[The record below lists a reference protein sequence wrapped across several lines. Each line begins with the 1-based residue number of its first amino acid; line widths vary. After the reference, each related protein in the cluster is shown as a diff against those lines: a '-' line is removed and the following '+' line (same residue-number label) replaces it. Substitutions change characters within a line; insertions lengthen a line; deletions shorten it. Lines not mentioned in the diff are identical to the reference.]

1 MLLRG
6 SATDKTACWLGG
18 NKLKVQTTRGRLL
31 ASTMICGAA
40 FAALATAAP
49 AFAQDDTEVGEVFI
63 TGSRIPQPNLVT
75 TSPITQVTSE
85 DIQTQGVTRV
95 EDLVNQLPQAFAA
108 QNSTVANG
116 ASGTATVDL
125 RGLGSVRTL
134 VLVDGRRMPYGSPN
148 DPAADLNQIP
158 AALVERV
165 EVLTGGASAVYGS
178 DAISG
183 VVNFIMKRDFEGVQV
198 SGQYSFY
205 QHHNDY
211 DGPGNF
217 RREIAARGV
226 TNPSQFQLP
235 EDNVMDGYGKEVSLL
250 MGVSSPDDKGNITA
264 YVTYRNNDE
273 VMQGDRDYSA
283 CSLGAPA
290 QNPVTGPNTNTFS
303 CGGSGTSF
311 PGQFTNFGSG
321 TAARAYTVGGAGGN
335 QFVPYSGTLNA
346 YNFGPINH
354 YQRPDERYSLG
365 AVGRYEVNDHVEVFT
380 QLMFTDYSTVAQ
392 IAPSGNFF
400 STSSIA
406 CDNPLLSAQQVD
418 RLCNVD
424 LVNDIVDNPATPA
437 DETAGF
443 TPAQIAASL
452 GVNPCVDPDPGTAGN
467 QCVAPFY
474 IGRRNVEG
482 GGRQDD
488 LRYQSYRAVVG
499 VRGSFNDDWSYDIA
513 GQYSRVQLSRVYRND
528 FSVTRL
534 GRATDVVNGPG
545 GVPTCRSVIDGT
557 DPNCVPYNIFTL
569 GGVTDEALDYL
580 QVPGIQTASTT
591 QQVVTASVAGDLG
604 SAGVKT
610 PWTTN
615 GLQVAFGAEYRRDE
629 LNSDTDNAFAT
640 GDLAGQ
646 GGPTI
651 GLSGATEVYDLFMEA
666 RIPLIEDMPGAK
678 LLSMEFAYRFS
689 DYGSGLNTDTYKLAG
704 DWAPV
709 EDVRFRASYQK
720 AVRAPNVIEL
730 FTAQGLGLFDLD
742 EDPCGGN
749 ADTTD
754 AILRARCASTGA
766 GPGQFGSPAL
776 DSPAGQYNLFGGGNP
791 DLTPEE
797 AKTYTIGVVF
807 TPSFLPGLNF
817 SVDYFNIEV
826 TNIITTFG
834 AGNTVDACYVG
845 GDVTACNR
853 INRNALGNMW
863 TNGSFVEDFNINV
876 GFLETEG
883 YDFVGNYAY
892 DLGDFGGLTFNF
904 VGTKLETLNS
914 SNSGDCLGKF
924 GPTCGIP
931 APEWRHR
938 FRIGYDT
945 PWGVDIAGTWR
956 YIGEVEYEGG
966 DRPLDGT
973 FDAEN
978 YFDLFASWKATD
990 TASFRIGVNNVLD
1003 NDPPLSRSVGTT
1015 GNGNTYPQTY
1025 DALGRYMFVGFTLD
1039 F

>member
-1 MLLRG
+1 MQWAL
-6 SATDKTACWLGG
+6 TAVRPRAYCWINRTYPYAREARIHAFEGKRDRQPARWLGG
-18 NKLKVQTTRGRLL
+18 TKLRIQTTRGRLL

-75 TSPITQVTSE
+75 TSPITQVTAE

-108 QNSTVANG
+108 QNSTVSNG

-158 AALVERV
+158 GALVERI

-183 VVNFIMKRDFEGVQV
+183 VVNFIMKRDFEGVQL

-211 DGPGNF
+211 DGPGNI
-217 RREIAARGV
+217 REEIARRAT
-226 TNPSQFQLP
+226 TNPANFQLP
-235 EDNVMDGYGKEVSLL
+235 DDNVTDGFGKEISMLL
-250 MGVSSPDDKGNITA
+250 GVSSPDDKGNVTA

-273 VMQGDRDYSA
+273 VMQADRDYSS
-283 CSLGAPA
+283 CSLGAP
-290 QNPVTGPNTNTFS
+290 TGPLGPDTFT

-311 PGQFTNFGSG
+311 PGQFTDFS
-321 TAARAYTVGGAGGN
+321 TFAFTVGGAGGN
-335 QFVPYSGTLNA
+335 QFVPYAAANNA
-346 YNFGPINH
+346 YNFGPINF

-365 AVGRYEVNDHVEVFT
+365 AVGRYEVNDHVEVFS

-400 STSSIA
+400 STGTIN
-406 CDNPLLSAQQVD
+406 CGNPLLSAQQSAAIGCSALEIAND
-418 RLCNVD
+418 TDED
-424 LVNDIVDNPATPA
+424 L
-437 DETAGF
+437 
-443 TPAQIAASL
+443 
-452 GVNPCVDPDPGTAGN
+452 
-467 QCVAPFY
+467 Y

-499 VRGSFNDDWSYDIA
+499 VRGSLDDNWSYDIA
-513 GQYSRVQLSRVYRND
+513 GQYSRVQLSRIYRND

-534 GRATDVVNGPG
+534 GRALDVVSVG
-545 GVPTCRSVIDGT
+545 GTPTCRSVVDGT

-569 GGVTDEALDYL
+569 GGVTDEALAYL
-580 QVPGIQTASTT
+580 QTPGIQRASTT

-604 SAGVKT
+604 SYGVKT

-615 GLQVAFGAEYRRDE
+615 GVQVAFGAEYRRDE
-629 LNSDTDNAFAT
+629 LESDTDNAFST

-651 GLSGATEVYDLFMEA
+651 GLSGATEVYDLFAEL
-666 RIPLIEDMPGAK
+666 RVPLIEDMPGAK
-678 LLSMEFAYRFS
+678 LLSAEFAYRFS
-689 DYGSGLNTDTYKLAG
+689 DYGTGVNTDTYKIAG
-704 DWAPV
+704 DYAPV
-709 EDVRFRASYQK
+709 EDLRFRASYQK

-730 FTAQGLGLFDLD
+730 FTAQGLGLFDMD
-742 EDPCGGN
+742 EDPCGP
-749 ADTTD
+749 AATATL
-754 AILRARCASTGA
+754 AQCVATGVA
-766 GPGQFGSPAL
+766 PGQYGAASL

-791 DLTPEE
+791 NLSPEE

-807 TPSFLPGLNF
+807 TPTFLPGLTF

-834 AGNTVDACYVG
+834 AGNTVAACYE
-845 GDVTACNR
+845 DNDATACAR
-853 INRNALGNMW
+853 INRNALGNLW

-883 YDFVGNYAY
+883 YDFVGNYSY
-892 DLGDFGGLTFNF
+892 DLGDLGGLSFNF
-904 VGTKLETLNS
+904 VGTKLEVLNS
-914 SNSGDCLGKF
+914 ANNGDCLGKF
-924 GPTCGIP
+924 GPSCGVP

-938 FRIGYDT
+938 FRVGYDT
-945 PWGVDIAGTWR
+945 PWGIDVAGTWR
-956 YIGEVEYEGG
+956 YIGEVELETG

-990 TASFRIGVNNVLD
+990 NASFRVGVNNIFD
-1003 NDPPLSRSVGTT
+1003 NDPPVSRSVGTT

>member
-1 MLLRG
+1 MRI
-6 SATDKTACWLGG
+6 
-18 NKLKVQTTRGRLL
+18 QTTRGRLL

-108 QNSTVANG
+108 QNSTVSNG

-148 DPAADLNQIP
+148 DAAADLNQIP

-183 VVNFIMKRDFEGVQV
+183 VVNFIMKRDFEGVQL

-211 DGPGNF
+211 DGPGNI
-217 RREIAARGV
+217 REVVAARGV
-226 TNPSQFQLP
+226 TNPTNFQLP
-235 EDNVMDGYGKEVSLL
+235 DDNVMDGYGKEISMLL
-250 MGVSSPDDKGNITA
+250 GVSSPDDKGNVTA

-290 QNPVTGPNTNTFS
+290 AATPKNFT

-311 PGQFTNFGSG
+311 PGQFTNFGAG

-335 QFVPYSGTLNA
+335 EFVPYSGALNA
-346 YNFGPINH
+346 YNFGPINY

-365 AVGRYEVNDHVEVFT
+365 AVGRYEVNDKVEVFS

-400 STSSIA
+400 NTFGIA
-406 CDNPLLSAQQVD
+406 CDNPLLSAQQID

-424 LVNDIVDNPATPA
+424 LVNDATPDDPLTPQNENA
-437 DETAGF
+437 LAAG
-443 TPAQIAASL
+443 I
-452 GVNPCVDPDPGTAGN
+452 NPCADPDPVAPGN

-499 VRGSFNDDWSYDIA
+499 IRGNLNDEWSYDIA
-513 GQYSRVQLSRVYRND
+513 GQYSRVQLSRIYRND

-534 GRATDVVNGPG
+534 GRALDVVSVG
-545 GVPTCRSVIDGT
+545 GVPTCRSVVDGT
-557 DPNCVPYNIFTL
+557 DPNCVPYNIFSL

-604 SAGVKT
+604 AYGVKT

-615 GLQVAFGAEYRRDE
+615 GIQVAFGAEYRRDE
-629 LNSDTDNAFAT
+629 LRSDTDNAFAT

-651 GLSGATEVYDLFMEA
+651 GLSGATEVYDLFAEV
-666 RIPLIEDMPGAK
+666 RVPLIEDMPGAK
-678 LLSMEFAYRFS
+678 LLSAEFAYRFS
-689 DYGSGLNTDTYKLAG
+689 DYGTGVNTDTYKIAG

-709 EDVRFRASYQK
+709 EDLRFRASYQK

-730 FTAQGLGLFDLD
+730 FTAQGLGLFDMD
-742 EDPCGGN
+742 EDPCGP
-749 ADTTD
+749 AATATL
-754 AILRARCASTGA
+754 AQCVATGVSA
-766 GPGQFGSPAL
+766 GQYGSDSL

-791 DLTPEE
+791 NLSPEE

-807 TPSFLPGLNF
+807 TPTFLPGFNF

-834 AGNTVDACYVG
+834 AGNTVAACYE
-845 GDVTACNR
+845 DNDATACSR
-853 INRNALGNMW
+853 INRNALGNLW

-883 YDFVGNYAY
+883 YDFVGTYAY
-892 DLGDFGGLTFNF
+892 DLGDMGGLSFNF

-914 SNSGDCLGKF
+914 SNNGDCLGKF
-924 GPTCGIP
+924 GPSCGVP

-938 FRIGYDT
+938 FRVGYDT
-945 PWGVDIAGTWR
+945 PWGIDVAGTWR
-956 YIGEVEYEGG
+956 YIGEVELETG

-973 FDAEN
+973 FEAEN

-990 TASFRIGVNNVLD
+990 NASFRVGVNNILD
-1003 NDPPLSRSVGTT
+1003 NDPPVSRSVGTT